1 MIEIAIEIA
10 IEIEIKIDENH
21 IKASLSSYM
30 YKPTD
35 NPCTANRTN

>member
-1 MIEIAIEIA
+1 MIEIAIE
-10 IEIEIKIDENH
+10 IDENH

-35 NPCTANRTN
+35 KPCTANRTN